1 MSEEALRA
9 RINDLENELKQKNTE
24 INSYLDRIEG
34 LESNVMKL
42 EGLIQEAEA
51 EGTFDPQ
58 KVQDTK
64 LSIEL
69 KEKER
74 EMRELKNKM
83 GFLRKEKIELQK
95 KLEQQQYQPKKE
107 STVIRIKEKTETGPF
122 DGLVKELQTKINKQQ
137 ALIKQLKDG
146 GTVAEKPESQLEKEL
161 QLKNKTIEELESKI
175 VRLEEKLESIN
186 SQNAPEG
193 GSDQISLS
201 LTEELQDKLNR
212 TKRRVLHLQERL
224 SKYEEVKDTLG
235 LTAAEEQMYTSQ
247 EEFQQLRRELSAK
260 TQKIQELKETI
271 SCLEDGQSE
280 KKSPEILTGPE
291 MISEL
296 TEELQKKLNK
306 AKIRIQQL
314 ENELESKPGAKTVSS
329 TQLDQ
334 MQEVISEKDQT
345 IENLKTT
352 LESKDKMVK
361 NKQEEL
367 ETIKNEAM
375 KCNSEIEKLKHTL
388 DSKEDQI
395 ESLKSQLAT
404 VQQDSEQKTSQSEN
418 AISLRVKELKNLVKE
433 LKKEN
438 AQQLVEISEL
448 RK

>member
-1 MSEEALRA
+1 MSDEALRA

-24 INSYLDRIEG
+24 INSYLDRIED

-69 KEKER
+69 KQKER

-83 GFLRKEKIELQK
+83 GFLRKEKIDLQK
-95 KLEQQQYQPKKE
+95 KLEEQQYQPKKE

-137 ALIKQLKDG
+137 ALIKQLKEG
-146 GTVAEKPESQLEKEL
+146 GAVAEKPEKKVEKEL
-161 QLKNKTIEELESKI
+161 QLKDKTIEELESKI
-175 VRLEEKLESIN
+175 VRLEEELESAT
-186 SQNAPEG
+186 SQSAPEG
-193 GSDQISLS
+193 GPDQISMS

-224 SKYEEVKDTLG
+224 SKYEEVEDTLG
-235 LTAAEEQMYTSQ
+235 LMAAEEQMDTSQ
-247 EEFQQLRRELSAK
+247 EELQQLQQELRDK
-260 TQKIQELKETI
+260 TQKILELNETI
-271 SCLEDGQSE
+271 SCLEDSQSK
-280 KKSPEILTGPE
+280 KKSAETLTGPE
-291 MISEL
+291 MISQL

-314 ENELESKPGAKTVSS
+314 ENELESKSGAKPVSS

-334 MQEVISEKDQT
+334 MREAISEKEQIIEDLNTT
-345 IENLKTT
+345 I
-352 LESKDKMVK
+352 ESKDRIIK

-375 KCNSEIEKLKHTL
+375 KCNSEIEKLKYTI
-388 DSKEDQI
+388 DSKEDRI
-395 ESLKSQLAT
+395 ESLKSQLDT
-404 VQQDSEQKTSQSEN
+404 VQQDSEQKTSRSEN

>member
-193 GSDQISLS
+193 GSDQMSLS

-418 AISLRVKELKNLVKE
+418 AISLRVRELKNLVKE

>member
-193 GSDQISLS
+193 GSDQMSLS